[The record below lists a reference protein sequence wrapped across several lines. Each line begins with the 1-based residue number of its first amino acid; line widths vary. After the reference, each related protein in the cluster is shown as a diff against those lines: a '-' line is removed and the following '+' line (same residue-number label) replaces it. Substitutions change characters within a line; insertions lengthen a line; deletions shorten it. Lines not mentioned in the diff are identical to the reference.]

1 VTPADALAARFAET
15 YGRPAETVW
24 SAPGRA
30 NLIGE
35 HTDYNDGFVLPFAL
49 DLRVLVAA
57 ARRDDGEVVARSL
70 QRSDDAWLVY
80 PRGVAWALR
89 QLGDVGGAD
98 LLVDGRVPLGA
109 GLSSSAA
116 LECAVACAL
125 AELSGLV
132 LSPVELALACRTAES
147 EVAGVPC
154 GAMDQLASLLCTPGH
169 ALFLDTR
176 TLETRQVPL
185 DAEADGLALLLVDT
199 GVQHALAA
207 SGYAERRA
215 ECERAARELGVDALR
230 DVEAAQL
237 DEALRALDE
246 PALQRRVR
254 HVVTE
259 DARVLACVDLLA
271 AGRARE
277 LGPLLTESHRS
288 LRDDFEVSCAE
299 VDDVVDAALQA
310 GALGARMIG
319 GGFGGCVLALA
330 DADVRIP
337 GAWRATPSA
346 AARREHTTPEV
357 LR

>member
-1 VTPADALAARFAET
+1 VSVAAELAELFEQLA
-15 YGRPAETVW
+15 GRPAETVW

-49 DLRVLVAA
+49 EQRVFVAA
-57 ARRDDGEVVARSL
+57 ARRDDGQLVARSL
-70 QRSDDAWLVY
+70 QTTDESWLAY
-80 PRGVAWALR
+80 PFGVTWALR
-89 QLGDVGGAD
+89 QLGEVAGAD

-125 AELSGLV
+125 AELSGLD

-154 GAMDQLASLLCTPGH
+154 GAMDQLAALLCTPGH

-176 TLETRQVPL
+176 TLETRQLPL
-185 DAEADGLALLLVDT
+185 DVEADGLALLLLDT
-199 GVQHALAA
+199 GVRHALAA
-207 SGYAERRA
+207 SAYAERRSQ
-215 ECERAARELGVDALR
+215 CERAARELGVAALR
-230 DVEAAQL
+230 DVPPTGL
-237 DEALRALDE
+237 DGALRALAE
-246 PALQRRVR
+246 PRLRRRVR

-259 DARVLACVDLLA
+259 NERVLNSVDLLA
-271 AGRARE
+271 AGRTRE
-277 LGPLLTESHRS
+277 LGGLLTESHGS
-288 LRDDFEVSCAE
+288 LRDDFEVSWPEA
-299 VDDVVDAALQA
+299 DDLVEAALAA

-319 GGFGGCVLALA
+319 GGFGGCVLVLA
-330 DADVRIP
+330 DADVHIP
-337 GAWRATPSA
+337 EAQRVVPAA
-346 AARREHTTPEV
+346 AARREHTIPEV